1 HIQLCDFKNPC
12 YVEAATEIMNTKSIW
27 TTYCPDC
34 TQECIFSDFIIKS
47 TSLLAPPEFLMND
60 IKQFVESSNIPLP
73 TNWSTTWMYDIQS
86 SFISLEVAY
95 ETTRTE
101 IYSQQAT
108 ITVVDVIS
116 NIGGNTGLWIGI
128 SFLSLMEIV
137 EMIYRLLRSQFK
149 NK

>member
-1 HIQLCDFKNPC
+1 
-12 YVEAATEIMNTKSIW
+12 
-27 TTYCPDC
+27 YCPDC

-73 TNWSTTWMYDIQS
+73 TNWSTTWMNDIQS

-108 ITVVDVIS
+108 ITIVDVIS

-137 EMIYRLLRSQFK
+137 EMIYRLVRSQFK

>member
-47 TSLLAPPEFLMND
+47 TSLLASPEFLMN
-60 IKQFVESSNIPLP
+60 
-73 TNWSTTWMYDIQS
+73 DIQS

-108 ITVVDVIS
+108 ITV
-116 NIGGNTGLWIGI
+116 
-128 SFLSLMEIV
+128 
-137 EMIYRLLRSQFK
+137 
-149 NK
+149 

>member
-1 HIQLCDFKNPC
+1 MASWSYITQIYTLYAFIPFCSIGFFGSLMNTTILSTSP
-12 YVEAATEIMNTKSIW
+12 ATEIMNTKSIW

-47 TSLLAPPEFLMND
+47 TSLLASPEFLMN
-60 IKQFVESSNIPLP
+60 
-73 TNWSTTWMYDIQS
+73 DIQS

-108 ITVVDVIS
+108 ITV
-116 NIGGNTGLWIGI
+116 
-128 SFLSLMEIV
+128 
-137 EMIYRLLRSQFK
+137 
-149 NK
+149 